1 MKKNKVFKF
10 KVDKKSLTDSYG
22 LFTLEPLERGYGIT
36 IGNALRRVLLT
47 SMPGVA
53 IISVKID
60 GILHE
65 FATIDGV
72 KEDMADVILNLKK
85 IRFKTSESTL
95 DKVALVLKGPGT
107 FTAKDI
113 DEASEQFEVLNRDQY
128 VATMNKDANFTMELQ
143 IGVGKGYVDANNHQR
158 IDETIGT
165 IYIDSIFNPVLKVS
179 YDVVPGSSAKDS
191 FEKLILEI
199 NTDGAS
205 TPMDSV
211 NYGASVLIDHFKHF
225 LIPDALPVLE
235 ITEKVDDEVLR
246 IRAILSQSI
255 EEMELSVRSHNCL
268 QAAGI
273 KVISDLVSKSESE
286 MLKYKNFGRKS
297 LSELV
302 EKLAEM
308 GLTFGINVDKYK
320 LESDK

>member
-65 FATIDGV
+65 FATIEGV

-107 FTAKDI
+107 FIADDI

-143 IGVGKGYVDANNHQR
+143 IGIGKGYIDADNHQR

-246 IRAILSQSI
+246 IRALLNQSI

-308 GLTFGINVDKYK
+308 GLTFGMNVEKYK

>member
-65 FATIDGV
+65 FATIEGV
-72 KEDMADVILNLKK
+72 KEDMANVILNLKK

-107 FTAKDI
+107 FTAEDI

-143 IGVGKGYVDANNHQR
+143 IGIGKGYIDADNHQR

-246 IRAILSQSI
+246 IRALLNQSI

-268 QAAGI
+268 QAGGI

-308 GLTFGINVDKYK
+308 GLTFGMNVEKYK

>member
-60 GILHE
+60 VILHE

-308 GLTFGINVDKYK
+308 GLTFWINVDKYK